1 MAKKTEE
8 ILAYLASAFPEAKC
22 SLVFASPY
30 QCLVAVSLSAQT
42 TDESVNKVTPRLFL
56 DYPTPK
62 ELGSASLSDIEDHI
76 RSLGLYRNKAKNL
89 KALGQALEERF
100 GGVVPSTREELTTLP
115 GVGIKTAN
123 VVTAE
128 CFEIQGLAVDT
139 HAGRVSKR
147 LGLAKEADTPEQV
160 EGKLEKFFPRASWL
174 DVHHRL
180 IAFGRA
186 ICHAKSPECG
196 ACGLQGLCP
205 YFKKYPVATG
215 K

>member
-1 MAKKTEE
+1 MAKKIKD
-8 ILAYLASAFPEAKC
+8 ILAYLAARFPDAKC
-22 SLVFASPY
+22 SLEFASPF

-56 DYPTPK
+56 DFPTPK
-62 ELGSASLSDIEDHI
+62 SLGEADLSDIEDHI

-89 KALGQALEERF
+89 KALGTALEERF
-100 GGVVPSTREELTTLP
+100 GGVVPSAREELVTLP

-128 CFEIQGLAVDT
+128 CFDIQGLAVDT
-139 HAGRVSKR
+139 HVARVSKR
-147 LGLAKEADTPEQV
+147 LGLGKEEDVPEQI
-160 EGKLEKFFPRASWL
+160 EKKLEKAFPKSSWL

-180 IAFGRA
+180 IAFGRE

-196 ACGLQGLCP
+196 TCGLQGLCP
-205 YFKKYPVATG
+205 YFKKKSTTTG

>member
-8 ILAYLASAFPEAKC
+8 ILAYLASTFPEAKC

-62 ELGSASLSDIEDHI
+62 ELGNASLSDIEDHI
-76 RSLGLYRNKAKNL
+76 RSLGLYRNKV
-89 KALGQALEERF
+89 

-139 HAGRVSKR
+139 HVGRVSKR

-160 EGKLEKFFPRASWL
+160 EAKLEKFFPRSSWL